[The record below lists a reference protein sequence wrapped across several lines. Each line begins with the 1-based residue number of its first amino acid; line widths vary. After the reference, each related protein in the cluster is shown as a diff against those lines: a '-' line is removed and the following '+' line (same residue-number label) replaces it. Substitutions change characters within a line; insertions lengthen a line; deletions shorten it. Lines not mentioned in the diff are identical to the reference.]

1 MFCFARLTCIL
12 DHRLL
17 AELTDVSFNVREL
30 HFGSIQRVNG
40 EALLIATGSVPDGY
54 QRTRG
59 NNTPRKH
66 TNGTCSFC
74 SLYMAVLD
82 LRPCCALRVCV
93 PNIWSLIDSVLSMAL
108 RVDLDNSLVGF
119 CSAWC
124 FDDLNPVSQG
134 GAHRLIGFARKKA
147 MNNHWNT
154 VHHGDIK
161 QPHKQELY
169 VFDLGRDLS

>member
-12 DHRLL
+12 DNRLL

-59 NNTPRKH
+59 NNTPRKQ

-82 LRPCCALRVCV
+82 LRPYCALHVCV
-93 PNIWSLIDSVLSMAL
+93 PYMVPN
-108 RVDLDNSLVGF
+108 
-119 CSAWC
+119 
-124 FDDLNPVSQG
+124 
-134 GAHRLIGFARKKA
+134 
-147 MNNHWNT
+147 
-154 VHHGDIK
+154 
-161 QPHKQELY
+161 
-169 VFDLGRDLS
+169 